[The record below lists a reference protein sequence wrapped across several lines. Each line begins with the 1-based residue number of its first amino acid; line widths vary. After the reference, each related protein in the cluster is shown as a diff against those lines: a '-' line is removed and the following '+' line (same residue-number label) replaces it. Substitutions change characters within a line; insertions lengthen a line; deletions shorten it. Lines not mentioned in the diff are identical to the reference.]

1 MNPRELCYLPAAQL
15 AAAIR
20 TKELSA
26 VEVCD
31 AVLYRIE
38 KLNPT
43 LNAYCTVIAEAAREA
58 AREAEAA
65 VMRGEPLGI
74 LQGVPFALKDLT
86 PTKGIRTTYGS
97 KIFEHHIPKED
108 AILVERLRAAGAVL
122 LGKTNTP
129 EFGCKGFTDNKVFGT
144 TYNPWDLDRTPGG
157 SSGGAG
163 AAVAAGMGTLA
174 EGSDLAG
181 SIRIP
186 ASFCGVVGFK
196 PSQGRIP
203 RYPNANGWNTLSF
216 NGPITRSVAD
226 AALMFQAMA
235 GPDPR
240 DPLSLLDSGEDFV
253 SVVQGDLRLK
263 GMRIAWSPDLGGMAP
278 VEPDVQAICS
288 QAVQVFERF
297 GCHVEEASPDAQ
309 GAHEIFDVLN
319 ASLRT
324 AAVGRLADTWGD
336 QMDPL
341 LVWRLEQGRQF
352 TLADLHRAETARMA
366 LYHRFRTFFETYD
379 LLLLPT
385 TGTPPFPADGGYPDK
400 VADRTIAT
408 PYELLI
414 LTYIFN
420 LTGQPAISVPAGW
433 TPDGLPIG
441 LQIVAPFRADALVLH
456 AAAAFEAALP
466 WRHRQPPLDGFLT
479 SPSASPHISPFL
491 H

>member
-1 MNPRELCYLPAAQL
+1 MEPHELCYLPASQL

-31 AVLYRIE
+31 AILYRIE
-38 KLNPT
+38 RLNPT
-43 LNAYCTVIAEAAREA
+43 LNAYCTVIAEIAREA
-58 AREAEAA
+58 ARKAESA
-65 VMRGEPLGI
+65 VMRSEPLGA
-74 LQGVPFALKDLT
+74 LHGVPFSLTDLT

-97 KIFEHHIPKED
+97 KIFEYHISDQD

-129 EFGCKGFTDNKVFGT
+129 EFGCKGFTDNKIFGA
-144 TYNPWDLDRTPGG
+144 TYNPWNLGRTPGG

-163 AAVAAGMGTLA
+163 ASVAAGMGTLA

-203 RYPNANGWNTLSF
+203 RYPNSNGWNTLSF

-240 DPLSLLDSGEDFV
+240 DPLSLPDSGEDFF
-253 SVVQGDLRLK
+253 SVVQGELRLQ
-263 GMRIAWSPDLGGMAP
+263 GMRIAWSPDLGGLAP
-278 VEPDVQAICS
+278 VEPDVQTICS
-288 QAVQVFERF
+288 QAAQVFERF
-297 GCHVEEASPDAQ
+297 GCHVEEASPDVH
-309 GAHEIFDVLN
+309 GVHEIFAMLN
-319 ASLRT
+319 ANLR
-324 AAVGRLADTWGD
+324 AAMVGSDPETWGA
-336 QMDPL
+336 QMDPS
-341 LVWRLEQGRQF
+341 LVSRLEQARQF
-352 TLADLHRAETARMA
+352 TLSDLQRAETARTA
-366 LYHRFRTFFETYD
+366 LYHRLRIFFETYD

-385 TGTPPFPADGGYPDK
+385 AGTLPFPADDGYPDQ
-400 VADRTIAT
+400 VAGRTITT

-433 TPDGLPIG
+433 HANGLPVG

-456 AAAAFEAALP
+456 AAAAFEAASP
-466 WRHRQPPLDGFLT
+466 WRHRQPLLDPPQT
-479 SPSASPHISPFL
+479 SL
-491 H
+491 